1 MTNGSCYTIHN
12 KAIML
17 EKIYSQVSL
26 NLCVH
31 INRTVRKITSQKTC
45 EEFLVISDLH
55 SEGVYT
61 CWKKKPHHKNDLLVN
76 HWKSCTT
83 KIRTVTHRC
92 SILQFALLGIAYTE
106 QSVDIRTCTQVFIY
120 RRFIHKLNVTK
131 IKHLPMFFQHI
142 CMMNIY
148 KYT

>member
-31 INRTVRKITSQKTC
+31 INRTARKISPLKPC

-55 SEGVYT
+55 SEVVYT
-61 CWKKKPHHKNDLLVN
+61 CWEKKNHHKNDLLVN

-142 CMMNIY
+142 CMMNL
-148 KYT
+148 